1 MNNTST
7 PKYGASGYR
16 YLRPLAEEIILKKLE
31 RVSTARNSISPFFRE
46 NYRTKHLE
54 FVIPFKALTSMEKHV
69 LKEAGYPERLVRGDE
84 NVGLAKAFVI
94 DVRAV
99 EATSPELAEAILS
112 AYRRM

>member
-1 MNNTST
+1 MKDTKT
-7 PKYGASGYR
+7 TKCTAPGYKC
-16 YLRPLAEEIILKKLE
+16 LGPLAEEIIIAKLE
-31 RVSTARNSISPFFRE
+31 CASPLRDSISPFFRE

-54 FVIPFKALTSMEKHV
+54 FIIPFKALTSMEKHV
-69 LKEAGYPERLVRGDE
+69 LKEAGYPEKLVRGDA
-84 NVGLAKAFVI
+84 NAGLAKAFVI